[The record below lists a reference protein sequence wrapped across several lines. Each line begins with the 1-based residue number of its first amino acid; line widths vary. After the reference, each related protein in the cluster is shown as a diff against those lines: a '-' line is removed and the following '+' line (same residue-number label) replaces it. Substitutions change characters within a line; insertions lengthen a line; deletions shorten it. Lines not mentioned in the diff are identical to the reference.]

1 MSQLLLDTHT
11 AIWLVEG
18 QPFSTEAKEAFG
30 KATANGENSLVSPMS
45 AWEIGMLCARGR
57 VRMPLSPVAWF
68 ERLLRSPGIALA
80 DLPVRV
86 LIASS
91 FLPGSPPRDPADRIL
106 VATAREGDH
115 VLVTRDKE
123 LLAYAAQGHVRALAC

>member
-1 MSQLLLDTHT
+1 MSQFLLDTHA

-18 QPFSTEAKEAFG
+18 QSFSQAAKEAFA
-30 KATANGENSLVSPMS
+30 KATAHGEDVLVSPMS
-45 AWEIGMLCARGR
+45 AWEIGMLSARGR
-57 VRMPLSPVAWF
+57 LRMPLTPTVWF

-80 DLPVRV
+80 DLPTRV
-86 LIASS
+86 FMASS

-106 VATAREGDH
+106 IATARDGDH

-123 LLAYAAQGHVRALAC
+123 VLAYAGQGHLKALAC